1 MPIQPHRT
9 KSYRAVKVKTP
20 GGKVVTHYRKRNPP
34 TAKCGKCKKPLQG
47 LPRLRA
53 IVLKRTPK
61 SYKTVTRK
69 YGGNLCSKCSRKS
82 ILESTPGI
90 KKAPLVVG
98 QLCIKLAGRDS
109 GKIGVIVE
117 QIDDNFV
124 IVDGQT
130 RRKRCNVTH
139 LETLDK
145 KIDIKAKATH
155 DVIKKELEQL
165 GIKVVES
172 KPKEKKKQETT
183 SKSKAPKKETK
194 KTSKK

>member
-1 MPIQPHRT
+1 MPIQPSRT
-9 KSYRAVKVKTP
+9 KSLRAVKVKTP
-20 GGKVVTHYRKRNPP
+20 GGRVVTHYRKRNPP
-34 TAKCGKCKKPLQG
+34 TAKCGICKKPLQG

-61 SYKTVTRK
+61 SYKSVARK
-69 YGGNLCSKCSRKS
+69 YGGNLCSHCSRKS

-90 KKAPLVVG
+90 KKAPLIVG
-98 QLCIKLAGRDS
+98 QLCIKIAGRDS

-124 IVDGQT
+124 IIDGQT

-145 KIDIKAKATH
+145 KIDIKPKATH
-155 DVIKKELEQL
+155 DIVKKELEKL
-165 GIKVVES
+165 GIKVVDSTPRVPKKKETIS
-172 KPKEKKKQETT
+172 KPKE
-183 SKSKAPKKETK
+183 SKKETK